1 MIICKNCE
9 AQYEGNF
16 CPNCG
21 QKTNEGRIV
30 FRESA
35 RDVLEHYFD
44 FDAPLFRTIKGMIT
58 NPGKLVR
65 EYISGKRKSYSH
77 PFRYYILVLAIYLI
91 LKSVTDFDPIETF
104 SQAIGAREMPNP
116 DSPATKASQFF
127 SKHINI
133 FLVNYALTLALFNKL
148 FNRKAGYYFVEYLA
162 LGFFITAQYIF
173 FSIFIT
179 GASVISPYF
188 FLLNYLV
195 LIFYPMYV
203 MVSFHKGNLF
213 LRIIKAFFTAILGW
227 LLYVIISQF
236 IARFIVLTFGL

>member
-9 AQYEGNF
+9 HRFEGNF

-21 QKTNEGRIV
+21 QKPNDGRIV
-30 FRESA
+30 LRESA

-91 LKSVTDFDPIETF
+91 LKSATDFDPIETF
-104 SQAIGAREMPNP
+104 SKAIGAQEMPNP
-116 DSPATKASQFF
+116 NTLATKASQFF

-133 FLVNYALTLALFNKL
+133 FLINYALTLALFNKL
-148 FNRKAGYYFVEYLA
+148 FNWKKEYYFVEYLA
-162 LGFFITAQYIF
+162 LGFFIVAQYVF

-179 GASVISPYF
+179 GASVVSPYI

-195 LIFYPMYV
+195 LIFYPIYV
-203 MVSFHKGNLF
+203 MVSFHEGNLF
-213 LRIIKAFFTAILGW
+213 IRTIKASFASVLGW
-227 LLYVIISQF
+227 ILYVIISQF
-236 IARFIVLTFGL
+236 ISHLIILTFGL